1 MKNIFYYLFYEWKR
15 YKRFKN
21 ILMENIL
28 NLMDKL
34 WYNIELA
41 DLSKLFSFGAP
52 ISRQRENN
60 LIFLVHPQP
69 LYES

>member
-1 MKNIFYYLFYEWKR
+1 
-15 YKRFKN
+15 
-21 ILMENIL
+21 MEKIL

-41 DLSKLFSFGAP
+41 DLSKLFFSGAP

-69 LYES
+69 LYYS